1 MSMFNCVNHVTVF
14 RNNCAKY
21 VARKKKHYGKPY
33 RWKKKIYIE
42 INVSN

>member
-21 VARKKKHYGKPY
+21 VARKKNTMENRTDG
-33 RWKKKIYIE
+33 KKKYILK
-42 INVSN
+42 